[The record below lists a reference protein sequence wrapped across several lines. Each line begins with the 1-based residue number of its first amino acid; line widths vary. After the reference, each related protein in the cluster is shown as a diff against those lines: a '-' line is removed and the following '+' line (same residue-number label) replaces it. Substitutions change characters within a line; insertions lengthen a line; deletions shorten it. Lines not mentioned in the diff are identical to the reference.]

1 MTKYSVNN
9 VEKELVFLPKD
20 AALNQWN
27 LIEPFYNDLINRD
40 LNTEIELRKFLT
52 DRSELESN
60 LSENFAWRYIK
71 MTCNTADKEAKAA
84 FDYFV
89 TEIQPQ
95 LSEFDDALNAQ
106 LLASP
111 AIGSLTEPSLALALK
126 GIKISKEIFSKEN
139 IPLFTQIQN
148 LSSQYQAIMGGLTIE
163 MDGKTIT
170 LQQAANYLENENRA
184 IREEAYKK
192 TQNRRL
198 VEREKVDAIF
208 DEMLVLRHKIAQNA
222 GFENFRDYTFAS
234 LKRFDYTQ
242 KECFQFHDAVEVALK
257 PILNETA
264 AKRKQKLGF
273 ETLKPWD
280 KAVDI
285 ANRPALK
292 PFDDADDLLQ
302 KSIDCFQLLNP
313 FLADCLVTMKTKN
326 RFDLDSRIGKAPGGY
341 NYPLEQS
348 GFPFIFMNASGLM
361 RDVITMLHEGGH
373 AVHSILTKDLELN
386 LFRGFPSEV
395 AELASMT
402 MELIT
407 MEHWH
412 VFFEDK
418 NELKRAKI
426 QHLEDI
432 ITTLP
437 WVATIDKFQHW
448 IYQNPICNATE
459 RTAKWKEIYTQFSD
473 NVTDWTG
480 QEAFKAIMW
489 HRQLHVFELPF
500 YYIEYGIAQLGAI
513 AIWKNFKQNPDK
525 ALDQYLAALSLGYT
539 KPIKEIYE
547 TAGITFDFSESNIK
561 SLMAFVKTEI
571 ENLNR

>member
-9 VEKELVFLPKD
+9 IEKEQVFLPKN
-20 AALNQWN
+20 AALNEWN
-27 LIEPFYNDLINRD
+27 LIEPFYNDLKGRD
-40 LNTEIELRKFLT
+40 LGTEIELRRFLT
-52 DRSELESN
+52 DRSELESH

-89 TEIQPQ
+89 TEIQPK

-106 LLASP
+106 LLTSP
-111 AIGSLTEPSLALALK
+111 ALSSLAEPSLALALK
-126 GIKISKEIFSKEN
+126 GIKISKEIFSLEN

-163 MDGKTIT
+163 MEGKTIT
-170 LQQAANYLENENRA
+170 LQQAANYLENEKREL
-184 IREEAYKK
+184 REEVYNKI
-192 TQNRRL
+192 QNRRL
-198 VEREKVDAIF
+198 LEKEKVDTIF

-234 LKRFDYTQ
+234 LKRFDYT
-242 KECFQFHDAVEVALK
+242 KNECFQFHNAVEVALK
-257 PILNETA
+257 PILNDSA
-264 AKRKQKLGF
+264 AVRKQKLGF
-273 ETLKPWD
+273 ATLKPWD

-292 PFDDADDLLQ
+292 PFKDADDLLQ
-302 KSIDCFQLLNP
+302 KSIECFQRLNP
-313 FLADCLVTMKTKN
+313 FLADCLLTMKAKN

-373 AVHSILTKDLELN
+373 AVHSVLTKDLELN
-386 LFRGFPSEV
+386 MYRGFPSEV

-407 MEHWH
+407 MDHWQ
-412 VFFEDK
+412 VFFEDE

-432 ITTLP
+432 INTLP

-448 IYQNPICNATE
+448 VYENPTHNAIE
-459 RTAKWKEIYTQFSD
+459 RTAMWQEIYEKFSD
-473 NVTDWTG
+473 NLTDWTG
-480 QEAFKAIMW
+480 QEAFKASMW

-513 AIWKNFKQNPDK
+513 AIWKNFKQNPGK

-561 SLMAFVKTEI
+561 SLMAFVKAEI
-571 ENLNR
+571 EVLNQ